1 MSGKRASLWFRLGDA
16 PQARGG
22 WGRGLVIAHDASGGH
37 ASAVVRLAPVLGR
50 VVGRGYL
57 IGFGVEPDGPAVLP
71 RARLT
76 ILVRR
81 LPAHL
86 TGERGLPAARI
97 PRRTG
102 GEDSMAGET
111 RDGEARA
118 AREAKLD
125 EVREQLTAQVEK
137 LVTGEG
143 WKQALTFAAKLR
155 SRSVNNSW
163 LIFAQHQAAWEA
175 GKVPDPMPTYVAGF
189 RQWEQ
194 LGRHVEKGQ
203 KGYAILAPVTGKF
216 ASKNPSDPMSWRKLA
231 PKEAPKPGE
240 VVRSRMIGAKVAYVF
255 DISQT
260 SGPDVPLP
268 PSPQLLEGEAPA
280 GLRDG
285 LIRQVAEAGFQFL
298 PVPHEGMIHGANGST
313 NFDTRQ
319 VAVRTNMD
327 DAAQV
332 KTLVHELAHVK
343 MHGPDQEEARQHRG
357 IGEVE
362 AESVALMVGAAHGMD
377 TTAFTIPYVSG
388 WAMAADGKNPI
399 QVVQATAE
407 RVRKVAVEILD
418 RLDTEQLGDGT
429 PPGLTREGP
438 EVSAAKQVERKP
450 SASSSARKPAAAR
463 SARSSSLVRG
473 L

>member
-1 MSGKRASLWFRLGDA
+1 MAA
-16 PQARGG
+16 PK
-22 WGRGLVIAHDASGGH
+22 
-37 ASAVVRLAPVLGR
+37 
-50 VVGRGYL
+50 
-57 IGFGVEPDGPAVLP
+57 
-71 RARLT
+71 
-76 ILVRR
+76 
-81 LPAHL
+81 
-86 TGERGLPAARI
+86 RI
-97 PRRTG
+97 P
-102 GEDSMAGET
+102 E
-111 RDGEARA
+111 EARA

-125 EVREQLTAQVEK
+125 EVREQLNAQVEK
-137 LVTGEG
+137 LVTGED
-143 WKQALTFAAKLR
+143 WKRALSFAAKFR

-175 GKVPDPMPTYVAGF
+175 GRVPDPMPTYVAGF

-194 LGRHVEKGQ
+194 LGRQVSKGQ
-203 KGYAILAPVTGKF
+203 KGYAILAPVIGKF
-216 ASKNPSDPMSWRKLA
+216 ASKTPANPMSWRRLA
-231 PKEAPKPGE
+231 PREVPQPGE
-240 VVRSRMIGAKVAYVF
+240 KVKSEMVGAKVAYVF

-260 SGPDVPLP
+260 TGPEVPLP
-268 PSPQLLEGEAPA
+268 PTAQLLEGEAPA

-285 LIRQVAEAGFQFL
+285 LIRQVEQAGFQFL
-298 PVPHEGMIHGANGST
+298 PVPHEGMIHDANGIT
-313 NFDTRQ
+313 NFTDRQ

-343 MHGPDQEEARQHRG
+343 MHGPDQAEARQHRG

-377 TTAFTIPYVSG
+377 TSAYTIPYVSG

-399 QVVQATAE
+399 QIVQATAE

-418 RLDTEQLGDGT
+418 QLDTVQVGDGT

-438 EVSAAKQVERKP
+438 ERSPKQAGRKP
-450 SASSSARKPAAAR
+450 PARTSAGRSSVAR
-463 SARSSSLVRG
+463 SARSAASVRG

>member
-1 MSGKRASLWFRLGDA
+1 M
-16 PQARGG
+16 
-22 WGRGLVIAHDASGGH
+22 
-37 ASAVVRLAPVLGR
+37 
-50 VVGRGYL
+50 
-57 IGFGVEPDGPAVLP
+57 
-71 RARLT
+71 
-76 ILVRR
+76 
-81 LPAHL
+81 
-86 TGERGLPAARI
+86 TGESRDRG
-97 PRRTG
+97 
-102 GEDSMAGET
+102 
-111 RDGEARA
+111 ARA

-137 LVTGEG
+137 LVTGED
-143 WKQALTFAAKLR
+143 WKQTLEFAASFR

-175 GKVPDPMPTYVAGF
+175 GRVPDPMPTYVAGF

-194 LGRHVEKGQ
+194 LGRRVEKGQ

-216 ASKNPSDPMSWRKLA
+216 ASRTPSDPMSWRKLA
-231 PKEAPKPGE
+231 PKEQPEPGE
-240 VVRSRMIGAKVAYVF
+240 MVRSRMIGTKVAYVF

-260 SGPDVPLP
+260 TGPEVPLP
-268 PSPQLLEGEAPA
+268 PTPQLLEGEAPA

-285 LIRQVAEAGFQFL
+285 LVCQVTEAGYQFL
-298 PVPHEGMIHGANGST
+298 PVPHEGMIHGANGLT

-332 KTLVHELAHVK
+332 KTLLHELAHVK
-343 MHGPDQEEARQHRG
+343 MHGPDHQEARQHRG

-377 TTAFTIPYVSG
+377 TSAYTIPYVSG
-388 WAMAADGKNPI
+388 WAMAADGKNPV

-418 RLDTEQLGDGT
+418 RLDTVQVGDGT
-429 PPGLTREGP
+429 PPGLRRDDP
-438 EVSAAKQVERKP
+438 EHTAEQDIAQKRPVRQA
-450 SASSSARKPAAAR
+450 ARKPAAQSRPPAR
-463 SARSSSLVRG
+463 SASAVRG

>member
-1 MSGKRASLWFRLGDA
+1 M
-16 PQARGG
+16 
-22 WGRGLVIAHDASGGH
+22 
-37 ASAVVRLAPVLGR
+37 
-50 VVGRGYL
+50 
-57 IGFGVEPDGPAVLP
+57 
-71 RARLT
+71 
-76 ILVRR
+76 
-81 LPAHL
+81 
-86 TGERGLPAARI
+86 AAR
-97 PRRTG
+97 RTP
-102 GEDSMAGET
+102 E
-111 RDGEARA
+111 EARA

-125 EVREQLTAQVEK
+125 EVREQLYAQVEK
-137 LVTGEG
+137 LVTGED
-143 WKQALTFAAKLR
+143 WKQSLTFAAKFR

-175 GKVPDPMPTYVAGF
+175 GRVPDPMPTYVAGF

-194 LGRHVEKGQ
+194 LGRQVMKGQ

-216 ASKNPSDPMSWRKLA
+216 ASKNPADPMSWRKLA
-231 PKEAPKPGE
+231 PKEQPKPGE

-285 LIRQVAEAGFQFL
+285 LIRQVTEAGFQFL
-298 PVPHEGMIHGANGST
+298 PVPHKGMIGGANGRT
-313 NFDTRQ
+313 HFIEKW

-377 TTAFTIPYVSG
+377 TSAYTIPYVSG
-388 WAMAADGKNPI
+388 WAMAADGKNPV
-399 QVVQATAE
+399 QVVQSTAE

-418 RLDTEQLGDGT
+418 RLDTEQIGDGT
-429 PPGLTREGP
+429 PPGLNREGP
-438 EVSAAKQVERKP
+438 EVSAAKQSERKP
-450 SASSSARKPAAAR
+450 PTRSSARRQPAAQ
-463 SARSSSLVRG
+463 SARSSSLVRV

>member
-1 MSGKRASLWFRLGDA
+1 M
-16 PQARGG
+16 
-22 WGRGLVIAHDASGGH
+22 
-37 ASAVVRLAPVLGR
+37 
-50 VVGRGYL
+50 
-57 IGFGVEPDGPAVLP
+57 
-71 RARLT
+71 
-76 ILVRR
+76 
-81 LPAHL
+81 
-86 TGERGLPAARI
+86 AAR
-97 PRRTG
+97 RTP
-102 GEDSMAGET
+102 E
-111 RDGEARA
+111 EARA

-125 EVREQLTAQVEK
+125 EVREQLNAQVEK
-137 LVTGEG
+137 LVTGED
-143 WKQALTFAAKLR
+143 WKQALTFAAKFR

-175 GKVPDPMPTYVAGF
+175 GRVPEPMPTYVAGF

-216 ASKNPSDPMSWRKLA
+216 ASKTPAGPMSWRKLA
-231 PKEAPKPGE
+231 PKEQPKPGE

-450 SASSSARKPAAAR
+450 SARSSARKPAAAR

>member
-1 MSGKRASLWFRLGDA
+1 M
-16 PQARGG
+16 
-22 WGRGLVIAHDASGGH
+22 
-37 ASAVVRLAPVLGR
+37 
-50 VVGRGYL
+50 
-57 IGFGVEPDGPAVLP
+57 
-71 RARLT
+71 
-76 ILVRR
+76 
-81 LPAHL
+81 
-86 TGERGLPAARI
+86 AA
-97 PRRTG
+97 PRRTP
-102 GEDSMAGET
+102 EK
-111 RDGEARA
+111 ARA

-125 EVREQLTAQVEK
+125 EVREQLNAQVEK
-137 LVTGEG
+137 LVTGED
-143 WKQALTFAAKLR
+143 WKQALTFAAKFR

-175 GKVPDPMPTYVAGF
+175 GRVPEPMPSYVAGF

-194 LGRHVEKGQ
+194 LGRQVQKGQ

-216 ASKNPSDPMSWRKLA
+216 ASKTPADPMSWRKLA
-231 PKEAPKPGE
+231 PREQPQPGE
-240 VVRSRMIGAKVAYVF
+240 VVRSRMVSAKVAYVF

-260 SGPDVPLP
+260 TGPDVPLP

-285 LIRQVAEAGFQFL
+285 LIRQVTEAGFQFL
-298 PVPHEGMIHGANGST
+298 PVPHEGMIHGANGLT
-313 NFDTRQ
+313 NFDTRL

-377 TTAFTIPYVSG
+377 TTAYTIPYVSG
-388 WAMAADGKNPI
+388 WAMAADGKNPV

-418 RLDTEQLGDGT
+418 RLDTEQVGDGT
-429 PPGLTREGP
+429 PPGPTREGP
-438 EVSAAKQVERKP
+438 EASAAKQAERKP
-450 SASSSARKPAAAR
+450 PARSSARRQPPAR

>member
-1 MSGKRASLWFRLGDA
+1 
-16 PQARGG
+16 
-22 WGRGLVIAHDASGGH
+22 
-37 ASAVVRLAPVLGR
+37 
-50 VVGRGYL
+50 
-57 IGFGVEPDGPAVLP
+57 
-71 RARLT
+71 
-76 ILVRR
+76 
-81 LPAHL
+81 
-86 TGERGLPAARI
+86 
-97 PRRTG
+97 
-102 GEDSMAGET
+102 MAGET
-111 RDGEARA
+111 QDRGARA

-137 LVTGEG
+137 LVTGED
-143 WKQALTFAAKLR
+143 WKRALAFAARFR

-175 GKVPDPMPTYVAGF
+175 GRVPDPMPRYVAGF

-194 LGRHVEKGQ
+194 LGRRVEKGQ

-216 ASKNPSDPMSWRKLA
+216 ASTTPSDPMSWRKLA
-231 PKEAPKPGE
+231 SKEQPKPGE
-240 VVRSRMIGAKVAYVF
+240 TVRARMIGAKVAYVF

-260 SGPDVPLP
+260 AGPDVPLP
-268 PSPQLLEGEAPA
+268 PTPQLLEGEAPA

-298 PVPHEGMIHGANGST
+298 PVPHEGMIHGANGLT

-343 MHGPDQEEARQHRG
+343 MHGPDQDEARQHRG

-362 AESVALMVGAAHGMD
+362 AESVALMVGAAHGID
-377 TTAFTIPYVSG
+377 TSVYTIPYVSG
-388 WAMAADGKNPI
+388 WAMAADGKNPV

-407 RVRKVAVEILD
+407 RVRKIAVEILD
-418 RLDTEQLGDGT
+418 RLDTVQIGDGT
-429 PPGLTREGP
+429 PPGLTRDDPARTTEQQA
-438 EVSAAKQVERKP
+438 SRKQPARSP
-450 SASSSARKPAAAR
+450 ARKTASHSRPAR
-463 SARSSSLVRG
+463 SASPVRG

>member
-1 MSGKRASLWFRLGDA
+1 MAAPKRT
-16 PQARGG
+16 P
-22 WGRGLVIAHDASGGH
+22 
-37 ASAVVRLAPVLGR
+37 
-50 VVGRGYL
+50 
-57 IGFGVEPDGPAVLP
+57 E
-71 RARLT
+71 
-76 ILVRR
+76 
-81 LPAHL
+81 
-86 TGERGLPAARI
+86 
-97 PRRTG
+97 
-102 GEDSMAGET
+102 
-111 RDGEARA
+111 EARA

-125 EVREQLTAQVEK
+125 EVRERLNAQVEK
-137 LVTGEG
+137 LVTGED
-143 WKQALTFAAKLR
+143 WKRALSFAAKFR

-175 GKVPDPMPTYVAGF
+175 GRVPEPMPTYVAGF

-194 LGRHVEKGQ
+194 LGRQVSKGQ
-203 KGYAILAPVTGKF
+203 KGYAILAPVIGKF
-216 ASKNPSDPMSWRKLA
+216 ASKTPANPMSWRRLA
-231 PKEAPKPGE
+231 PREKPLPGE
-240 VVRSRMIGAKVAYVF
+240 KVKSEMVGAKVAYVF

-260 SGPDVPLP
+260 AGPDVPLP

-285 LIRQVAEAGFQFL
+285 LIRQVEAAGFQFM
-298 PVPHEGMIHGANGST
+298 PVLHEGMIHGANGIT
-313 NFDTRQ
+313 KFDDRQ

-332 KTLVHELAHVK
+332 KTLAHELAHVK
-343 MHGPDQEEARQHRG
+343 IHGPDNEEARQHRG

-377 TTAFTIPYVSG
+377 TSAYTIPYVSG

-399 QVVQATAE
+399 QIVQATAE

-418 RLDTEQLGDGT
+418 QLDTVQVGDGT

-438 EVSAAKQVERKP
+438 EQSPKRAGRKP
-450 SASSSARKPAAAR
+450 PARSSAGRSSAAR
-463 SARSSSLVRG
+463 SARSAAAVRG

>member
-1 MSGKRASLWFRLGDA
+1 M
-16 PQARGG
+16 
-22 WGRGLVIAHDASGGH
+22 
-37 ASAVVRLAPVLGR
+37 
-50 VVGRGYL
+50 
-57 IGFGVEPDGPAVLP
+57 
-71 RARLT
+71 
-76 ILVRR
+76 
-81 LPAHL
+81 
-86 TGERGLPAARI
+86 AAR
-97 PRRTG
+97 RTA
-102 GEDSMAGET
+102 E
-111 RDGEARA
+111 EARA

-125 EVREQLTAQVEK
+125 EVREQLNAQVEK
-137 LVTGEG
+137 LVTSED
-143 WKQALTFAAKLR
+143 WKQALTFAAKFR

-175 GKVPDPMPTYVAGF
+175 GRVPDPMPTYVAGF

-194 LGRHVEKGQ
+194 LGRQAMKGQ

-216 ASKNPSDPMSWRKLA
+216 ASKTPSDPMSWRKLS
-231 PKEAPKPGE
+231 PKEQPKPSE
-240 VVRSRMIGAKVAYVF
+240 VVRSRMIGTKVAYVF

-260 SGPDVPLP
+260 TGPDVPRS
-268 PSPQLLEGEAPA
+268 PSPQLLEGEAPT
-280 GLRDG
+280 GLREG
-285 LIRQVAEAGFQFL
+285 LIRQVIEAGFQFL
-298 PVPHEGMIHGANGST
+298 PVPHEGMIGGANGRT
-313 NFDTRQ
+313 HFIDKW
-319 VAVRTNMD
+319 VAVRANMD

-377 TTAFTIPYVSG
+377 TSAYTIPYVSG

-407 RVRKVAVEILD
+407 RVRKAAVEILD
-418 RLDTEQLGDGT
+418 QLDTEQVSNGT
-429 PPGLTREGP
+429 PPGLTSESP
-438 EVSAAKQVERKP
+438 DVTASNKAERKP
-450 SASSSARKPAAAR
+450 PARSSARRQPAAR